1 MSQQLVNGSHYK
13 GAVTITYR
21 QSDRYA
27 VVNPPEQGKHRKT
40 EEQRK
45 RRHFINQINRR
56 KALNPVGINRTYG
69 LTAKG
74 GPLDDIRLH

>member
-1 MSQQLVNGSHYK
+1 MPQQLVNGSYYK
-13 GAVTITYR
+13 GSVTITYR

-45 RRHFINQINRR
+45 RRHFINQISRR
-56 KALNPVGINRTYG
+56 KMGSLTHINSHYG
-69 LTAKG
+69 LTVKG
-74 GPLDDIRLH
+74 GPLDDIRVR

>member
-13 GAVTITYR
+13 GSVTITNR

-40 EEQRK
+40 KEQRE
-45 RRHFINQINRR
+45 RRHTLNEFTQLINKVNQR
-56 KALNPVGINRTYG
+56 KKAAPR
-69 LTAKG
+69 
-74 GPLDDIRLH
+74 

>member
-1 MSQQLVNGSHYK
+1 MSQQMVNGSHYE
-13 GAVTITYR
+13 GDVTVTNR
-21 QSDRYA
+21 MTDRYA

-45 RRHFINQINRR
+45 RRRLFNLITRINPRE
-56 KALNPVGINRTYG
+56 PVGINRTYG

>member
-13 GAVTITYR
+13 GSVTITYR

-40 EEQRK
+40 QAQRE
-45 RRHFINQINRR
+45 RRHARNEFSQLINKINLR
-56 KALNPVGINRTYG
+56 KKATPR
-69 LTAKG
+69 
-74 GPLDDIRLH
+74 

>member
-1 MSQQLVNGSHYK
+1 MPQQLVNGSYYK
-13 GAVTITYR
+13 GSVTITNR

-45 RRHFINQINRR
+45 RRHLINVIERVYYSAPTV
-56 KALNPVGINRTYG
+56 KMGAL
-69 LTAKG
+69 K
-74 GPLDDIRLH
+74 

>member
-1 MSQQLVNGSHYK
+1 MSQQLVNGSHYD
-13 GAVTITYR
+13 GDITVTNRMTN
-21 QSDRYA
+21 SYA

-45 RRHFINQINRR
+45 LRHLINLIHHRKTASLTHINSH
-56 KALNPVGINRTYG
+56 YG

-74 GPLDDIRLH
+74 GPLE